1 MKTVPDVFA
10 APPYDPMSRLP
21 RTTGVASVSGT
32 SREVQSANAP
42 SIRMPAGTLR
52 KYASRPVPTTV
63 TGRGAVAESRVT
75 RTTTPVGIPTPV
87 TETTTEALGEAR
99 VSVTCGEDGLT
110 ASPVVEVK
118 EKGPTVHAS
127 DGPISPTA
135 AVSATLARDTEPSKS
150 SPAMR
155 IVDFVGLNATRSSVG
170 TRISRYDPDAEAAR
184 SRTATRRL
192 QFISESL
199 GNSKRRADV

>member
-1 MKTVPDVFA
+1 
-10 APPYDPMSRLP
+10 MSR
-21 RTTGVASVSGT
+21 RSAGV
-32 SREVQSANAP
+32 
-42 SIRMPAGTLR
+42 L
-52 KYASRPVPTTV
+52 
-63 TGRGAVAESRVT
+63 
-75 RTTTPVGIPTPV
+75 PVG
-87 TETTTEALGEAR
+87 R
-99 VSVTCGEDGLT
+99 T
-110 ASPVVEVK
+110 ATNGACWIRIAPK
-118 EKGPTVHAS
+118 
-127 DGPISPTA
+127 A

-199 GNSKRRADV
+199 GNSKRRADVTLPDPPTTSATKSAPAPRVA